1 MKPMEYYGNKNIV
14 FNRLKAARK
23 NKGLTQSELTAQ
35 MQTLD
40 VHMDQQMISKIESN
54 NRIVTDYEIA
64 GFCKILG
71 VTSEWLLMDHDKIVE
86 NAK

>member
-14 FNRLKAARK
+14 CNRLKTARK
-23 NKGLTQSELTAQ
+23 SKGLTQSELAAQ
-35 MQTLD
+35 MQTFN

-54 NRIVTDYEIA
+54 NRIVTDYEIVC
-64 GFCKILG
+64 FCKILG
-71 VTSEWLLMDHDKIVE
+71 VTSEWLLMDHDKILE